1 MHKAHLGSC
10 SREGSAAC
18 WESSDNP
25 QTSLLG
31 ALDYPW
37 SVGWELTLPR
47 CMVLPA
53 LTHPLHPWERW
64 KRRQRGGTGHV
75 GSLPGLH
82 QSRDGSWR
90 ALFPTPALTGSA
102 TERNLGLIYP
112 PACSSA
118 SASSLLGHRVLEVC
132 RDQGQAELSRLC
144 PMALLADPMWAGHRG
159 YTARASWGNR

>member
-1 MHKAHLGSC
+1 M
-10 SREGSAAC
+10 
-18 WESSDNP
+18 
-25 QTSLLG
+25 
-31 ALDYPW
+31 
-37 SVGWELTLPR
+37 
-47 CMVLPA
+47 
-53 LTHPLHPWERW
+53 
-64 KRRQRGGTGHV
+64 

-82 QSRDGSWR
+82 QSRDGSWG

-144 PMALLADPMWAGHRG
+144 PMALLADPMWARHRG